1 MQEDLCEFE
10 AKLIYRGSS
19 RRPKAI
25 SQRNHVSKNKKISK
39 QKQAEQAVDSKTVN
53 IPLWFLR
60 QFLPPNSTL
69 SSKHL
74 RDETWR
80 IRNSRSSSET

>member
-1 MQEDLCEFE
+1 M
-10 AKLIYRGSS
+10 ASLIYKGSAGK
-19 RRPKAI
+19 PGL